1 MEINCKYCPKND
13 GIYCCGKIIPHETF
27 YNPHNL
33 EGEIWKPIIGYENLY
48 HVSNYGRV
56 KSLLGGN
63 LKQSTVRILKNRVM
77 KSGYHEVVL
86 YKNKVGKP
94 FKVHRLVATAFI
106 PNAENKPCIDHID
119 TNRINNNVKN
129 LRWVTI
135 KENCNN
141 SISLKKFRKRMLG
154 ENNPFYGKRLSDSH
168 KKKMSLAKMGILNG
182 NRSIPVIQINPHNGQ
197 KLKEYQ
203 SSAEA
208 ERNTGAKEPNI
219 LRCCKHNRPIAG
231 GFAWAYKTEYDMCKD
246 TSVYVRPIKYR
257 SLLKPICQYTKEG
270 ILVNEYNSLKEAS
283 RVTGISKNNISRSA
297 VKQKSLAG
305 GYMWKY
311 KIK

>member
-1 MEINCKYCPKND
+1 MAVSQIIKDIRCLKKLIKNATGLKVYEQEAIYHHDSYWSISNEYKDKNSPHITVTRGSYWTLDD
-13 GIYCCGKIIPHETF
+13 GAEYKI
-27 YNPHNL
+27 
-33 EGEIWKPIIGYENLY
+33 
-48 HVSNYGRV
+48 S
-56 KSLLGGN
+56 
-63 LKQSTVRILKNRVM
+63 
-77 KSGYHEVVL
+77 
-86 YKNKVGKP
+86 
-94 FKVHRLVATAFI
+94 
-106 PNAENKPCIDHID
+106 ID

-219 LRCCKHNRPIAG
+219 IRCCKHNRPIAG